1 MRETDRWVT
10 PRVVVA
16 GLLVVGTLLGML
28 IAATA
33 WLTSLGIDPS
43 PMLDL
48 IREWTTALAAVGAL
62 LLQLANRATVAKTER
77 NTGQLANAVYE
88 VADALPQRGPRHAE
102 PVDDAVTVFAP
113 AAYKTTP
120 VPPRGS

>member
-1 MRETDRWVT
+1 MRDTDRWVT

-16 GLLVVGTLLGML
+16 GLLVVGTLLAML

-33 WLTSLGIDPS
+33 WLTSLHIDPS

-62 LLQLANRATVAKTER
+62 LLQLANRATTAKVER
-77 NTGQLANAVYE
+77 NTGVLASAVYE
-88 VADALPQRGPRHAE
+88 VADAMPQRPTPRHAS
-102 PVDDAVTVFAP
+102 DATVQAP
-113 AAYKTTP
+113 AYKAAP
-120 VPPRGS
+120 GPRGS